1 MLDRDRVWTGQIN
14 ESAADPALQRKIGIY
29 DTTLRDG
36 EQTVGVA
43 LGPEVKLE
51 IARALDRLGV
61 RRIEAG
67 FPRVSADDYHAFELI
82 LDAGLDA
89 EIWGFARAVPADV
102 DQLIGLGVGASVIEA
117 PVSDGKLAAYGLTR
131 DEVTQRVRDAVSHAA
146 ENGIRVCFFGVDGS
160 RAEPDFLEEI
170 YMTAVN
176 AGAAEI
182 AVVDTLGIAAPEA
195 VGGLIERARDWVGS
209 EVPIHW
215 HGHDDFGLATAG
227 SIEAVRAGA
236 DWIQGTINGMGERA
250 GNTDLAEFAI
260 AIEAIYGADTSLR
273 LEHISDVAETVRRL
287 SGYELA
293 PWKPVTGRNLFIRE
307 SGAVAAQFHD
317 PVAIE
322 PYSSTLVGARRGLVL
337 GKKSGLASIKIK
349 TRDLGLDVPDDQHAG
364 LLELVKARAI
374 SNQGLVSDE
383 EFAEMV
389 AAMGVAGAGKRPEPL
404 GLGATE
410 SPQGL

>member
-1 MLDRDRVWTGQIN
+1 MLDRDKVWTGDIN
-14 ESAADPALQRKIGIY
+14 EVTADAALQQRRVGIY

-43 LGPEVKLE
+43 LGPEAKLE

-61 RRIEAG
+61 DRIEAG

-89 EIWGFARAVPADV
+89 EIWGFSRAVPADV
-102 DQLIGLGVGASVIEA
+102 DQLVKLGLRASVIEA
-117 PVSDGKLAAYGLTR
+117 PVSDGKLSAYSLTR
-131 DEVTQRVRDAVSHAA
+131 DEVTARIRDAIEHAA
-146 ENGIRVCFFGVDGS
+146 GNGIRVCFFGVDGS
-160 RAEPDFLEEI
+160 RAHPGFLEQI
-170 YMTAVN
+170 YGAAVA

-182 AVVDTLGIAAPEA
+182 ALVDTLGIASPEA
-195 VGGLIERARDWVGS
+195 AAGLVRAAREWVGP
-209 EVPIHW
+209 EVPVHW

-227 SIEAVRAGA
+227 AIEAVRAGA
-236 DWIQGTINGMGERA
+236 DWVQGTINGMGERA

-260 AIEAIYGADTSLR
+260 AIEAIYGAETPLR
-273 LEHISDVAETVRRL
+273 LELISEVAETVRRL

-322 PYSSTLVGARRGLVL
+322 PYSSTLVGAQRGLVL
-337 GKKSGLASIKIK
+337 GKKSGLASIRIK
-349 TRDLGLDVPDDQHAG
+349 SGELGLEVPDEDHPR
-364 LLELVKARAI
+364 LLEEVKARAI
-374 SNQGLVSDE
+374 EKGGLVSDQ
-383 EFAEMV
+383 EFADMV
-389 AAMGVAGAGKRPEPL
+389 AALDGGAPR
-404 GLGATE
+404 
-410 SPQGL
+410 

>member
-14 ESAADPALQRKIGIY
+14 ESAADPALQRNVGIY

-61 RRIEAG
+61 PRIEAG

-89 EIWGFARAVPADV
+89 EIWGFSRAVVADV
-102 DQLIGLGVGASVIEA
+102 DQLIDLGLAASVIEA
-117 PVSDGKLAAYGLTR
+117 PVSDGKLSAYGMTRAELT
-131 DEVTQRVRDAVSHAA
+131 ERVSIAVSHAA
-146 ENGIRVCFFGVDGS
+146 EHDIRVCFFGVDGS
-160 RAEPDFLEEI
+160 RAEPDFLEAI
-170 YMTAVN
+170 YKTAVN

-195 VGGLIERARDWVGS
+195 VRGLIHRARDWVGS

-273 LEHISDVAETVRRL
+273 LEHISEVAETVRRL

-349 TRDLGLDVPDDQHAG
+349 TGELGLDVPDDQHAG
-364 LLELVKARAI
+364 LLEQVKARGI

-389 AAMGVAGAGKRPEPL
+389 AGLDLESPGSGRQPL
-404 GLGATE
+404 GHGATE